1 MADHDKEILPLGD
14 GSGASGHPITARK
27 QAGQVTVSGVKRK
40 ELSTAEVVFVVE
52 MICLAA
58 ALSMPITPTRSGRT
72 LGDLVRLL
80 VGEASYLEQVA
91 TFFVFNNFAAGLL
104 WALNLYYLR
113 REREASR
120 TNRNVPA

>member
-1 MADHDKEILPLGD
+1 
-14 GSGASGHPITARK
+14 
-27 QAGQVTVSGVKRK
+27 
-40 ELSTAEVVFVVE
+40 

-58 ALSMPITPTRSGRT
+58 ALFMPITPTRSGRT
-72 LGDLVRLL
+72 LRDLVRLL

-113 REREASR
+113 REREASK
-120 TNRNVPA
+120 TNRNMPA